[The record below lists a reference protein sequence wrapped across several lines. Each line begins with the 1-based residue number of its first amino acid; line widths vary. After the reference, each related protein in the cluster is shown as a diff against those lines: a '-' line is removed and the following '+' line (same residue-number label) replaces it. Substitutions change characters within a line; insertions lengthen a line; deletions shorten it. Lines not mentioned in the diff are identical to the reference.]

1 MRLITSCLLLAA
13 ALPAMAQI
21 YQYTDANGNKVF
33 TNQPPDGVQAQTVE
47 LQPTN
52 TVGID
57 TPEKSSAGN
66 APAADS
72 EAAAYEIL
80 ALSDLPTEEA
90 LRANNGTFNVS
101 VSIRPALHSGHQL
114 QLVLDGKPYGTPSG
128 GTRFT
133 LHEIDRGDHS
143 LAVQV
148 LNGERV
154 LQSSP
159 PVTFTVQRVHLGRN
173 DDPAHSRRPPAVPGL
188 RRASGGLHLHR
199 REGNRVYTDQP
210 PSGRKAQR
218 VELAPGNS
226 VAPPGIRYRPPA
238 APLEVK
244 PPAYQLLRILF
255 PEPDATLRANSGDV
269 IVTVTSE
276 PALLPGHR
284 YRLLLDGK
292 PAGVPGRSPVFP
304 LKNLDRGTHQVA
316 VEIIDGDG
324 MTVESTPSQPF
335 HLHRVSIAG
344 QPLPEVDTPL
354 VSAIEPSER

>member
-1 MRLITSCLLLAA
+1 M
-13 ALPAMAQI
+13 
-21 YQYTDANGNKVF
+21 
-33 TNQPPDGVQAQTVE
+33 
-47 LQPTN
+47 
-52 TVGID
+52 
-57 TPEKSSAGN
+57 
-66 APAADS
+66 
-72 EAAAYEIL
+72 
-80 ALSDLPTEEA
+80 
-90 LRANNGTFNVS
+90 
-101 VSIRPALHSGHQL
+101 
-114 QLVLDGKPYGTPSG
+114 
-128 GTRFT
+128 
-133 LHEIDRGDHS
+133 
-143 LAVQV
+143 
-148 LNGERV
+148 
-154 LQSSP
+154 
-159 PVTFTVQRVHLGRN
+159 
-173 DDPAHSRRPPAVPGL
+173 PGL
-188 RRASGGLHLHR
+188 RRASGVYTYIDA
-199 REGNRVYTDQP
+199 EGNRVYTDQP

-292 PAGVPGRSPVFP
+292 PAGAPGRSPVFP

-324 MTVESTPSQPF
+324 TTVESTPSQPF

-354 VSAIEPSER
+354 VSAVQPSER

>member
-1 MRLITSCLLLAA
+1 RHLQRQRQHPPGPAQRPPVATGAGRQTLRHAQQRHPLHPARDRPRRPQPRGTGTQRRTGAAIQPAGDLHRAARAPREEAMIPRILGALLLCLACAA
-13 ALPAMAQI
+13 QAGV
-21 YQYTDANGNKVF
+21 YTYIDA
-33 TNQPPDGVQAQTVE
+33 
-47 LQPTN
+47 
-52 TVGID
+52 
-57 TPEKSSAGN
+57 
-66 APAADS
+66 
-72 EAAAYEIL
+72 
-80 ALSDLPTEEA
+80 
-90 LRANNGTFNVS
+90 
-101 VSIRPALHSGHQL
+101 
-114 QLVLDGKPYGTPSG
+114 
-128 GTRFT
+128 
-133 LHEIDRGDHS
+133 
-143 LAVQV
+143 
-148 LNGERV
+148 
-154 LQSSP
+154 
-159 PVTFTVQRVHLGRN
+159 
-173 DDPAHSRRPPAVPGL
+173 
-188 RRASGGLHLHR
+188 
-199 REGNRVYTDQP
+199 EGNRVYTDQP

>member
-1 MRLITSCLLLAA
+1 MIPRILGALLLCLACAA
-13 ALPAMAQI
+13 QAGV
-21 YQYTDANGNKVF
+21 YTYIDA
-33 TNQPPDGVQAQTVE
+33 
-47 LQPTN
+47 
-52 TVGID
+52 
-57 TPEKSSAGN
+57 
-66 APAADS
+66 
-72 EAAAYEIL
+72 
-80 ALSDLPTEEA
+80 
-90 LRANNGTFNVS
+90 
-101 VSIRPALHSGHQL
+101 
-114 QLVLDGKPYGTPSG
+114 
-128 GTRFT
+128 
-133 LHEIDRGDHS
+133 
-143 LAVQV
+143 
-148 LNGERV
+148 
-154 LQSSP
+154 
-159 PVTFTVQRVHLGRN
+159 
-173 DDPAHSRRPPAVPGL
+173 
-188 RRASGGLHLHR
+188 
-199 REGNRVYTDQP
+199 EGNRVYTDQP

-284 YRLLLDGK
+284 YRLPLDGK

>member
-1 MRLITSCLLLAA
+1 MIPRILGALLLCLACAA
-13 ALPAMAQI
+13 QAGV
-21 YQYTDANGNKVF
+21 YTYIDA
-33 TNQPPDGVQAQTVE
+33 
-47 LQPTN
+47 
-52 TVGID
+52 
-57 TPEKSSAGN
+57 
-66 APAADS
+66 
-72 EAAAYEIL
+72 
-80 ALSDLPTEEA
+80 
-90 LRANNGTFNVS
+90 
-101 VSIRPALHSGHQL
+101 
-114 QLVLDGKPYGTPSG
+114 
-128 GTRFT
+128 
-133 LHEIDRGDHS
+133 
-143 LAVQV
+143 
-148 LNGERV
+148 
-154 LQSSP
+154 
-159 PVTFTVQRVHLGRN
+159 
-173 DDPAHSRRPPAVPGL
+173 
-188 RRASGGLHLHR
+188 
-199 REGNRVYTDQP
+199 EGNRVYTDQP

-344 QPLPEVDTPL
+344 NPCRRSIRRW
-354 VSAIEPSER
+354 SAR

>member
-1 MRLITSCLLLAA
+1 MIPRILGALLLCLACAA
-13 ALPAMAQI
+13 QAGV
-21 YQYTDANGNKVF
+21 YTYIDA
-33 TNQPPDGVQAQTVE
+33 
-47 LQPTN
+47 
-52 TVGID
+52 
-57 TPEKSSAGN
+57 
-66 APAADS
+66 
-72 EAAAYEIL
+72 
-80 ALSDLPTEEA
+80 
-90 LRANNGTFNVS
+90 
-101 VSIRPALHSGHQL
+101 
-114 QLVLDGKPYGTPSG
+114 
-128 GTRFT
+128 
-133 LHEIDRGDHS
+133 
-143 LAVQV
+143 
-148 LNGERV
+148 
-154 LQSSP
+154 
-159 PVTFTVQRVHLGRN
+159 
-173 DDPAHSRRPPAVPGL
+173 
-188 RRASGGLHLHR
+188 
-199 REGNRVYTDQP
+199 EGNRVYTDQP

-292 PAGVPGRSPVFP
+292 PAGAPGRSPVFP

-354 VSAIEPSER
+354 VSAVQPSGRDFPVFFPTLLAKTPPATSTHQIGAITRTTFYTVPISGHRSSPKTFPAHL

>member
-1 MRLITSCLLLAA
+1 MIPRILGALLLCLACAA
-13 ALPAMAQI
+13 QAGV
-21 YQYTDANGNKVF
+21 YTYIDA
-33 TNQPPDGVQAQTVE
+33 
-47 LQPTN
+47 
-52 TVGID
+52 
-57 TPEKSSAGN
+57 
-66 APAADS
+66 
-72 EAAAYEIL
+72 
-80 ALSDLPTEEA
+80 
-90 LRANNGTFNVS
+90 
-101 VSIRPALHSGHQL
+101 
-114 QLVLDGKPYGTPSG
+114 
-128 GTRFT
+128 
-133 LHEIDRGDHS
+133 
-143 LAVQV
+143 
-148 LNGERV
+148 
-154 LQSSP
+154 
-159 PVTFTVQRVHLGRN
+159 
-173 DDPAHSRRPPAVPGL
+173 
-188 RRASGGLHLHR
+188 
-199 REGNRVYTDQP
+199 EGNRVYTDQP

-292 PAGVPGRSPVFP
+292 PAGAPGRSPVFP

-354 VSAIEPSER
+354 VSARATA